1 MQTRAKLQID
11 PSAPPAATS
20 TPSPSTAS
28 TLLSPLTTR
37 PPSAGSQTTEEEDD
51 RAPIKPGVPE
61 KPKRCRVTPEQLVHL
76 ERFFAVE
83 RSPTATRRRE
93 ISDLLGM
100 QERQTQIWFQNR
112 RAKAKLQN
120 SKIKKAKDMCSGLDV
135 NSLPQLSMSFENEL
149 NNLIHEDET
158 VTYLPCSHLTIG
170 CWRRITTDTNQ
181 HDLVAYTCDNKRCLV
196 WFIHNGGFGFKME
209 VPFDTIIHAEFTS
222 MAPGPNGLASFVL
235 SRPPIFYL
243 ESASD
248 DAFPRRW
255 KRSTDWTEGHQA
267 SQVLRH
273 DLIGN
278 AASLAFLVQSLQT
291 NAAEPPSPYSPLSEP
306 TSPMEIPPPPLSIIQ
321 RSSEEETNQQPNLNY
336 PRRRS
341 LAPNDLSQL
350 VVSGLSQYRRELPHT
365 APAMTYTHTSFLPLP
380 PPISPL
386 EEPTLADYGARVISH
401 SSAPR
406 PFTAQPVPRHFYD
419 KALPTPAFFFNPPS
433 MNDLWSPVSDRMFHA
448 ETDMGFCM
456 S

>member
-1 MQTRAKLQID
+1 MQTRAKLHID

-28 TLLSPLTTR
+28 TLVSPLTNR
-37 PPSAGSQTTEEEDD
+37 PSSAGSQSTEDEDD
-51 RAPIKPGVPE
+51 KGPVKPGAPE

-76 ERFFAVE
+76 ERFFAAE

-120 SKIKKAKDMCSGLDV
+120 SKIKKAKDMCQGFDT

-149 NNLIHEDET
+149 NNLIHEDEP

-170 CWRRITTDTNQ
+170 CWRRITTDANQ
-181 HDLVAYTCDNKRCLV
+181 RDLVAYTCDTKRCLV

-235 SRPPIFYL
+235 SRAPIFYL

-248 DAFPRRW
+248 DSFPRRW

-291 NAAEPPSPYSPLSEP
+291 NAAEAPSPYSPLFNSEP
-306 TSPMEIPPPPLSIIQ
+306 PSPMEIPPPPLSIIQ
-321 RSSEEETNQQPNLNY
+321 RSMEEETNKPDSTHI
-336 PRRRS
+336 RRRS
-341 LAPNDLSQL
+341 LASNDLSQL
-350 VVSGLSQYRRELPHT
+350 VVTGLSQYRRELPHT

-380 PPISPL
+380 APTSPL
-386 EEPTLADYGARVISH
+386 EEPTLADFGAGVISH
-401 SSAPR
+401 NSAPR
-406 PFTAQPVPRHFYD
+406 SFLAQPVPRHFYD
-419 KALPTPAFFFNPPS
+419 KPMSTPFLFNPLP
-433 MNDLWSPVSDRMFHA
+433 NPDLWTDADARMFQA